1 MKIKQNTY
9 RKFKKHPVRKTV
21 KLITALVALNAA
33 GIILSEQIHENG
45 YVGLMGD
52 AAKTVLNSLKPTK
65 AVKPTSHKND

>member
-45 YVGLMGD
+45 YVGLMGE
-52 AAKTVLNSLKPTK
+52 APKTVLNS
-65 AVKPTSHKND
+65 